1 MDSNLIM
8 KQKIKIAF
16 SDFWPG
22 FNYNPMSLSENF
34 NNVFYEM
41 LLEKYDIEISKNPD
55 FLIFSVFGN
64 NHLNYNCTKIFYT
77 GENIRPNFNM
87 CDYAITFDY
96 NSDPRHFR
104 FPLSAIFLYENGI
117 KENFNQNINIPIIKK
132 KKEKFCNFL
141 FSNPAPQSPRNLL
154 FMKLNNYK
162 PITSGGRVLNNTGY
176 LVDNKL
182 EFLNDFKFTICFENS
197 QYSGYTTEKIVH
209 PKLINSI
216 PIYWG
221 NPEVGKD
228 WNTKAFINAYDFS
241 NLDDLF
247 EYIKKVD
254 NDDDLYNQMLNEPHF
269 NNSII
274 PNDLNYKNLL
284 DFFDRIFNNIQ

>member
-1 MDSNLIM
+1 M

-22 FNYNPMSLSENF
+22 FENNPTDKINFDNFFYRILS
-34 NNVFYEM
+34 
-41 LLEKYDIEISKNPD
+41 EKYDIEISNNPD

-64 NHLNYNCTKIFYT
+64 NHQLYNCKKIFYT
-77 GENIRPNFNM
+77 GENIRPNFDV

-96 NSDPRHFR
+96 NTDPRHFR

-117 KENFNQNINIPIIKK
+117 KEDFSQNINFPIIKNNK
-132 KKEKFCNFL
+132 QKFCNFL

-154 FMKLNNYK
+154 FMKLNAYK

-176 LVDNKL
+176 LIDNKL
-182 EFLNDFKFTICFENS
+182 EFLNDYKFTICFENS
-197 QYSGYTTEKIVH
+197 QQSGYTTEKLIH
-209 PKLINSI
+209 PKLVNSI

-221 NPEVGKD
+221 NPDVGKD
-228 WNTKAFINAYDFS
+228 WNIKSFINAYDFTT
-241 NLDDLF
+241 LEDLI

-254 NDDDLYNQMLNEPHF
+254 NDDDLYNKILNEPHF
-269 NNSII
+269 NAPEI
-274 PNDLNYKNLL
+274 PHDLNYKNLL
-284 DFFDRIFNNIQ
+284 NFFDLIINK